1 MVGMRDVA
9 VVCRNIGMF
18 LDAQRDFHLDLTK
31 TTFIGDDER
40 DGITSPEKAN
50 CAFFMVDEEIKLID
64 IVHGFLSFMRI

>member
-1 MVGMRDVA
+1 
-9 VVCRNIGMF
+9 MF

-40 DGITSPEKAN
+40 DGIAAEGAN

-64 IVHGFLSFMRI
+64 IVHEFL